1 MSSSASTAEYTPHE
15 PDPML
20 LEAFH
25 YINQVPGKDIRGK
38 LIDAFQRWF
47 KIPDDKVVAIKEL
60 IGELHNA
67 SLLIDDIEDDSTLRR
82 GIPVAHSI
90 YGVPTTINCANYV
103 YFLALERCHRLGNPA
118 AMNIFVLELLNLHR
132 GQGQDI
138 FWRDNL
144 RCPTEEEYERMVLDK
159 TGGLFRLAVGLM
171 QAFSSDDK

>member
-103 YFLALERCHRLGNPA
+103 YFLAHLRLKDHSSYTGPETMAAQKSKMALICCKIARFYEEMVRCA
-118 AMNIFVLELLNLHR
+118 VVR
-132 GQGQDI
+132 G
-138 FWRDNL
+138 R
-144 RCPTEEEYERMVLDK
+144 
-159 TGGLFRLAVGLM
+159 
-171 QAFSSDDK
+171 